1 MTPNVDMS
9 VQQIQQ
15 DFQALVAYV
24 TGPDTRMASA
34 YTGTWK

>member
-24 TGPDTRMASA
+24 GCTTEL
-34 YTGTWK
+34 